1 MMVAIVHRASPS
13 TPVSARARD
22 TLGHLVDPTRR
33 TRRALLLL
41 APVLLVAVAAA
52 IVTVSSRGDAA
63 FVFEQQHPRT
73 VIPSE
78 LETLVAKAPQPTPSG
93 PGAPAGEVRCVP
105 GSAARERNPWHCTV
119 RYPSGDTIRYRVKV
133 RPDGSYTGS
142 DPTGQFLVRGCCVAT
157 PSEG

>member
-1 MMVAIVHRASPS
+1 M
-13 TPVSARARD
+13 
-22 TLGHLVDPTRR
+22 
-33 TRRALLLL
+33 LL
-41 APVLLVAVAAA
+41 APILLVAVAAA

-93 PGAPAGEVRCVP
+93 PGPRASDVRCTP
-105 GSAARERNPWHCTV
+105 GSAAGERNPWRCRA
-119 RYPSGDTIRYRVKV
+119 RYPSGDTIGYRVTV
-133 RPDGSYTGS
+133 RPDGSYSGI
-142 DPTGQFLVRGCCVAT
+142 DPTGQFLVRGCCVST